1 MIRTFDYQKTPIV
14 DVLNEILVDS
24 AKRGA
29 SDIHFDPQIDH
40 LLIRIRVDGILH
52 DYADVPKE
60 VKDYLITRIKTVS
73 RLNITE
79 SRLPQD
85 GAIKT
90 TLQGID
96 LDLRVSSLPV
106 SNGEKIVIR
115 ILDYS
120 MSMAGLNELSFSE
133 KNYKKLLEMIKV
145 PNGIILVT
153 GATGSGKST
162 TVYSILQ
169 HLNTPE
175 TNIITVE
182 DPVEMDIT
190 GINQVQTNSKIG
202 LTFATALRSILR
214 QDPNIIMIGEIRDT
228 ETARIAVR
236 ASITGHLV
244 LSTLHTNTSLN
255 TIERL
260 IDMDVQKYLL
270 ASALEG
276 VIAQKLAR
284 RLCEH
289 CKKKRATT
297 NYEKSVF
304 KAVLGMDVNEVY
316 DAEGCEHCDNGFRG
330 RIPIHEVLKI
340 NQKIRDALS
349 DDAPK
354 DVIRNLVYGESD
366 VTTMLQDGLEKVLQG
381 HTSFG
386 EIVKLIELDDDDQVS
401 GDTSLKE
408 SIAETK
414 TALAAQKLKTS
425 DEVSNQSN
433 VLSVNSMQ
441 SNEATINPVNNAS
454 SIYSNGNISSL
465 NSTPNSIVT
474 NTGYGPVNQSYDLNN
489 SAPSNYPNTIN
500 NIENGASIIPNN
512 VSVNANYSNVNSSNS
527 NITGFNQEPI
537 NNSNVLFGA
546 VPNNQNVVSDSS
558 NSSFTTPPQ
567 RFVSSS
573 VSNNNVQ
580 NPFNQNIINN

>member
-29 SDIHFDPQIDH
+29 SDIHFDPQINR

-52 DYADVPKE
+52 DYAEVPKE

-133 KNYKKLLEMIKV
+133 KNYKKLLEMIQV

-182 DPVEMDIT
+182 DPVEMDIA

-289 CKKKRATT
+289 CKKKRPTT
-297 NYEKSVF
+297 NYEKNVF
-304 KAVLGMDVNEVY
+304 KTVLGMDVNEVY
-316 DAEGCEHCDNGFRG
+316 DTEGCEHCDNGFHG

-354 DVIRNLVYGESD
+354 DVIRDLVYGESD

-414 TALAAQKLKTS
+414 TALAAQNNKNS
-425 DEVSNQSN
+425 INHSNQ
-433 VLSVNSMQ
+433 
-441 SNEATINPVNNAS
+441 TNNN
-454 SIYSNGNISSL
+454 YL
-465 NSTPNSIVT
+465 NSYN
-474 NTGYGPVNQSYDLNN
+474 LNN
-489 SAPSNYPNTIN
+489 LNSSSVINSNPSFYNNNNT
-500 NIENGASIIPNN
+500 SNN
-512 VSVNANYSNVNSSNS
+512 VSLTNPNQIIQNTNNNSLNPNPVQNTNYNQVMQNTNYNQAIQNTNNSNS
-527 NITGFNQEPI
+527 TISPNSTFTGTEQAPTNNI
-537 NNSNVLFGA
+537 NNSFNSTA
-546 VPNNQNVVSDSS
+546 MPNNQNVIS
-558 NSSFTTPPQ
+558 NSPISSFTNTSPQ
-567 RFVSSS
+567 KFVSSS
-573 VSNNNVQ
+573 VSNNNID
-580 NPFNQNIINN
+580 NLFNQNLINN

>member
-1 MIRTFDYQKTPIV
+1 MIKTFDFQKMPIV
-14 DVLNEILVDS
+14 DILNDILVDS
-24 AKRGA
+24 TKRGA
-29 SDIHFDPQIDH
+29 SDIHFDPYVDH
-40 LLIRIRVDGILH
+40 LLIRIRIDGILH
-52 DYADVPKE
+52 DYAEVPKD
-60 VKDYLITRIKTVS
+60 VKDYLITRIKTIS

-90 TLQGID
+90 TLQGVD

-133 KNYKKLLEMIKV
+133 SNYKKVLEMVKV

-153 GATGSGKST
+153 GATGTGKST

-169 HLNTPE
+169 HLNTSE

-182 DPVEMDIT
+182 DPIEMDIA

-276 VIAQKLAR
+276 VI
-284 RLCEH
+284 
-289 CKKKRATT
+289 
-297 NYEKSVF
+297 S
-304 KAVLGMDVNEVY
+304 
-316 DAEGCEHCDNGFRG
+316 
-330 RIPIHEVLKI
+330 
-340 NQKIRDALS
+340 
-349 DDAPK
+349 
-354 DVIRNLVYGESD
+354 
-366 VTTMLQDGLEKVLQG
+366 
-381 HTSFG
+381 
-386 EIVKLIELDDDDQVS
+386 
-401 GDTSLKE
+401 
-408 SIAETK
+408 
-414 TALAAQKLKTS
+414 
-425 DEVSNQSN
+425 
-433 VLSVNSMQ
+433 
-441 SNEATINPVNNAS
+441 
-454 SIYSNGNISSL
+454 
-465 NSTPNSIVT
+465 
-474 NTGYGPVNQSYDLNN
+474 
-489 SAPSNYPNTIN
+489 
-500 NIENGASIIPNN
+500 
-512 VSVNANYSNVNSSNS
+512 
-527 NITGFNQEPI
+527 
-537 NNSNVLFGA
+537 
-546 VPNNQNVVSDSS
+546 
-558 NSSFTTPPQ
+558 
-567 RFVSSS
+567 
-573 VSNNNVQ
+573 
-580 NPFNQNIINN
+580 

>member
-1 MIRTFDYQKTPIV
+1 MIKTYDFQKMPIV
-14 DVLNEILVDS
+14 DILNDILVDS

-29 SDIHFDPQIDH
+29 SDIHFDPYVDH
-40 LLIRIRVDGILH
+40 LLIRVRIDGILH
-52 DYADVPKE
+52 DYVDVPKE
-60 VKDYLITRIKTVS
+60 FKDYLITRIKTVA

-90 TLQGID
+90 SLQGVD

-106 SNGEKIVIR
+106 TNGEKIVIR

-133 KNYKKLLEMIKV
+133 KNYKKLLEMISV

-169 HLNTPE
+169 HLNTSE

-182 DPVEMDIT
+182 DPVEMDIS

-276 VIAQKLAR
+276 VISQKLAR
-284 RLCEH
+284 RLCNH
-289 CKKKRATT
+289 CKKKRPTS

-304 KAVLGMDVNEVY
+304 KSVLGIDVSEIY
-316 DAEGCEHCDNGFRG
+316 DTEGCEYCDGGFHG

-349 DDAPK
+349 NDEPK
-354 DVIRNLVYGESD
+354 DVIRNLVYGEAD

-381 HTSFG
+381 FTSFG
-386 EIVKLIELDDDDQVS
+386 EIIKLIELDDDDQVS
-401 GDTSLKE
+401 GDTSFKQ

-414 TALAAQKLKTS
+414 TALAAQIQKERANKTNYVIDS
-425 DEVSNQSN
+425 SSSNQPTANIVQPVNSLVNNIPVSN
-433 VLSVNSMQ
+433 SV
-441 SNEATINPVNNAS
+441 
-454 SIYSNGNISSL
+454 SIYSTSNSSANLNQTSDIVNPYINGSNLNQPINI
-465 NSTPNSIVT
+465 
-474 NTGYGPVNQSYDLNN
+474 
-489 SAPSNYPNTIN
+489 
-500 NIENGASIIPNN
+500 
-512 VSVNANYSNVNSSNS
+512 SNVNSNTTGAETISQSTSPSNDLS
-527 NITGFNQEPI
+527 
-537 NNSNVLFGA
+537 
-546 VPNNQNVVSDSS
+546 
-558 NSSFTTPPQ
+558 
-567 RFVSSS
+567 
-573 VSNNNVQ
+573 
-580 NPFNQNIINN
+580 NIINS

>member
-14 DVLNEILVDS
+14 DILNEILVDS

-29 SDIHFDPQIDH
+29 SDIHFDPQVDY

-52 DYADVPKE
+52 DYADVPKD

-120 MSMAGLNELSFSE
+120 MSMAGLSELSFSE
-133 KNYKKLLEMIKV
+133 KNYKKLLEMIQV

-169 HLNTPE
+169 HLNTSE

-182 DPVEMDIT
+182 DPVEMDIA

-289 CKKKRATT
+289 CKKKRPTT

-304 KAVLGMDVNEVY
+304 KTVLGLDVNEVY
-316 DAEGCEHCDNGFRG
+316 DSEGCEHCDNGFHG

-401 GDTSLKE
+401 GDTSLKQ

-414 TALAAQKLKTS
+414 TALAAQQHKNEEA
-425 DEVSNQSN
+425 EVSSNNSNYNVNQN
-433 VLSVNSMQ
+433 L
-441 SNEATINPVNNAS
+441 VNNSNNSFYSTS
-454 SIYSNGNISSL
+454 STNGYGSLVNDGVSAGVNLNGGNTISNDTNIPNIDIINSSNL
-465 NSTPNSIVT
+465 NSGMINSSDSISNNSTDLFNGTSQKFVNPNIT
-474 NTGYGPVNQSYDLNN
+474 MQNNLNN
-489 SAPSNYPNTIN
+489 S
-500 NIENGASIIPNN
+500 
-512 VSVNANYSNVNSSNS
+512 
-527 NITGFNQEPI
+527 
-537 NNSNVLFGA
+537 
-546 VPNNQNVVSDSS
+546 QNV
-558 NSSFTTPPQ
+558 
-567 RFVSSS
+567 
-573 VSNNNVQ
+573 
-580 NPFNQNIINN
+580 

>member
-29 SDIHFDPQIDH
+29 SDIHFDPQINH

-52 DYADVPKE
+52 DYAEVPKE

-133 KNYKKLLEMIKV
+133 KNYKKLLEMIQV

-182 DPVEMDIT
+182 DPVEMDIA

-289 CKKKRATT
+289 CKKKRPTT
-297 NYEKSVF
+297 NYEKNVF
-304 KAVLGMDVNEVY
+304 KTVLGMDVNEVY
-316 DAEGCEHCDNGFRG
+316 DTEGCEHCDNGFHG

-414 TALAAQKLKTS
+414 TALAAQNNKNS
-425 DEVSNQSN
+425 INHSNQTNNNYLNSYNLNNLNSSSAINSN
-433 VLSVNSMQ
+433 PSFYNNNNT
-441 SNEATINPVNNAS
+441 SNNVSLTNPNQIIQNTNN
-454 SIYSNGNISSL
+454 NSL
-465 NSTPNSIVT
+465 NSNPVQNTNYNQVMQNTNYNQAIQNTNNSNSTISPNSTFTGTEQAPT
-474 NTGYGPVNQSYDLNN
+474 NN
-489 SAPSNYPNTIN
+489 
-500 NIENGASIIPNN
+500 
-512 VSVNANYSNVNSSNS
+512 
-527 NITGFNQEPI
+527 I
-537 NNSNVLFGA
+537 NNSFNSTA
-546 VPNNQNVVSDSS
+546 MPNNQNVIS
-558 NSSFTTPPQ
+558 NSPISSFTNTSPQ
-567 RFVSSS
+567 KFVSSS
-573 VSNNNVQ
+573 ISNNNID
-580 NPFNQNIINN
+580 NLFNQNLINN

>member
-14 DVLNEILVDS
+14 DILNDILVDS
-24 AKRGA
+24 TKRGA
-29 SDIHFDPQIDH
+29 SDIHFDPQVDNM
-40 LLIRIRVDGILH
+40 LIRIRIDGILH

-60 VKDYLITRIKTVS
+60 VQDYLVTRIKTIS

-90 TLQGID
+90 TLQGVD

-133 KNYKKLLEMIKV
+133 KNYKKLLEMVQV

-169 HLNTPE
+169 HLNTSE

-182 DPVEMDIT
+182 DPVEMDIA

-284 RLCEH
+284 RLCNY
-289 CKKKRATT
+289 CKKKRPTT

-304 KAVLGMDVNEVY
+304 KAVLGIDVNEVY
-316 DAEGCEHCDNGFRG
+316 DTEGCEHCNDGFHG

-354 DVIRNLVYGESD
+354 DVIRKLVYGESD
-366 VTTMLQDGLEKVLQG
+366 VTTMLQDGLEKVIQG
-381 HTSFG
+381 YTTFG

-401 GDTSLKE
+401 GDTSLRQ
-408 SIAETK
+408 SIAETQA
-414 TALAAQKLKTS
+414 ALNAQQRKNS
-425 DEVSNQSN
+425 GIVSNSLSN
-433 VLSVNSMQ
+433 ITNDITTNQISTNSVNSTNIVDNSNNVTYSQ
-441 SNEATINPVNNAS
+441 SNSVYNKGYYNSENLNNAS
-454 SIYSNGNISSL
+454 
-465 NSTPNSIVT
+465 V
-474 NTGYGPVNQSYDLNN
+474 
-489 SAPSNYPNTIN
+489 PNTLSTSS
-500 NIENGASIIPNN
+500 G
-512 VSVNANYSNVNSSNS
+512 SNVEVVNS
-527 NITGFNQEPI
+527 NPNIGI
-537 NNSNVLFGA
+537 NNSILTESNASERLFD
-546 VPNNQNVVSDSS
+546 NTDKKI
-558 NSSFTTPPQ
+558 
-567 RFVSSS
+567 VSSS
-573 VSNNNVQ
+573 VASTDSNTSSI
-580 NPFNQNIINN
+580 FNQNMISNSNSNS

>member
-60 VKDYLITRIKTVS
+60 VKDYLVTRIKTVS

-433 VLSVNSMQ
+433 VLSVNSTQ
-441 SNEATINPVNNAS
+441 SNEATINPVNNVS

-465 NSTPNSIVT
+465 NSTPNSIIT

-500 NIENGASIIPNN
+500 NIGNGASIIPNN
-512 VSVNANYSNVNSSNS
+512 VSVNANYSNVNSSDLNF
-527 NITGFNQEPI
+527 TGFNQEPI

-567 RFVSSS
+567 RFVSSL

>member
-304 KAVLGMDVNEVY
+304 KTVLGMDVNEVY

>member
-1 MIRTFDYQKTPIV
+1 MIRTFDFQRTPIV
-14 DVLNEILVDS
+14 DILNDILVDS
-24 AKRGA
+24 TKRGA
-29 SDIHFDPQIDH
+29 SDIHFDPRQDH
-40 LLIRIRVDGILH
+40 LLIRIRIDGILY

-60 VKDYLITRIKTVS
+60 MKDYLVTRVKTVA

-85 GAIKT
+85 GAIKAT
-90 TLQGID
+90 IDGVD

-133 KNYKKLLEMIKV
+133 KNYKKLLEMISV

-169 HLNTPE
+169 HLNTSE

-284 RLCEH
+284 RLCNY
-289 CKKKRATT
+289 CKKKRPTT
-297 NYEKSVF
+297 NYEKNVF
-304 KAVLGMDVNEVY
+304 KDVLGFDVNEVY
-316 DAEGCEHCDNGFRG
+316 DAEGCEHCNDGFHG

-354 DVIRNLVYGESD
+354 DVIRGLVYGEAD
-366 VTTMLQDGLEKVLQG
+366 VTTMLQDGLEKVLAG
-381 HTSFG
+381 YTSFG
-386 EIVKLIELDDDDQVS
+386 EIIKLIDLDDDNEVTF
-401 GDTSLKE
+401 DTSLKDSIDATKKALAMQKKNASNTMTVPDSSS
-408 SIAETK
+408 SIANTF
-414 TALAAQKLKTS
+414 S
-425 DEVSNQSN
+425 
-433 VLSVNSMQ
+433 
-441 SNEATINPVNNAS
+441 NNAS
-454 SIYSNGNISSL
+454 VPNDTNISAS
-465 NSTPNSIVT
+465 SI
-474 NTGYGPVNQSYDLNN
+474 NQ
-489 SAPSNYPNTIN
+489 
-500 NIENGASIIPNN
+500 
-512 VSVNANYSNVNSSNS
+512 
-527 NITGFNQEPI
+527 
-537 NNSNVLFGA
+537 
-546 VPNNQNVVSDSS
+546 
-558 NSSFTTPPQ
+558 
-567 RFVSSS
+567 
-573 VSNNNVQ
+573 
-580 NPFNQNIINN
+580 

>member
-14 DVLNEILVDS
+14 DILNEILVD
-24 AKRGA
+24 ATKRGA

-40 LLIRIRVDGILH
+40 LLIRIRIDGILY
-52 DYADVPKE
+52 DYADVPKNI
-60 VKDYLITRIKTVS
+60 KDYLITRIKTVS

-106 SNGEKIVIR
+106 STGEKVVIR

-133 KNYKKLLEMIKV
+133 KNYKKVLDMIHV
-145 PNGIILVT
+145 PNGIILIT
-153 GATGSGKST
+153 GATGTGKST

-182 DPVEMDIT
+182 DPIEMDIT

-244 LSTLHTNTSLN
+244 LSTLHTNTALN

-289 CKKKRATT
+289 CKKKRPTT

-304 KAVLGMDVNEVY
+304 KSVLGIDVAEIY
-316 DAEGCEHCDNGFRG
+316 DVEGCEQCNDGYHG

-349 DDAPK
+349 DNAPK
-354 DVIRNLVYGESD
+354 DTIRKLVYGESD

-381 HTSFG
+381 YTTFE
-386 EIVKLIELDDDDQVS
+386 EILKLIELDDDNKHDNTFFNQQTPINQTVAS
-401 GDTSLKE
+401 QPIDNQDLNTPNVQPINNTS
-408 SIAETK
+408 SI
-414 TALAAQKLKTS
+414 
-425 DEVSNQSN
+425 
-433 VLSVNSMQ
+433 
-441 SNEATINPVNNAS
+441 INPNLNTTL
-454 SIYSNGNISSL
+454 YTNG
-465 NSTPNSIVT
+465 TYT
-474 NTGYGPVNQSYDLNN
+474 NTSNNQSY
-489 SAPSNYPNTIN
+489 IM
-500 NIENGASIIPNN
+500 
-512 VSVNANYSNVNSSNS
+512 SNS
-527 NITGFNQEPI
+527 NE
-537 NNSNVLFGA
+537 
-546 VPNNQNVVSDSS
+546 QNVI
-558 NSSFTTPPQ
+558 
-567 RFVSSS
+567 
-573 VSNNNVQ
+573 SNNNIP
-580 NPFNQNIINN
+580 N